1 MIAEAYAKAVKTAKV
16 HGGWTFF
23 PVFGDP
29 AWQNLSAN
37 DRGQIQALWE
47 SFRGQPY
54 PMRTLT
60 GFMDFVRTGSR
71 KSDENPYFFRRRKL
85 CTAVLACLNGEKRAM
100 DNVLDGIWCIC
111 EESTWVISA
120 HNVNPI
126 PGAPSPKD
134 KPIPDMEEPYIDLFA
149 AQTGMILALTSSLLA
164 EPLDAVTPLL
174 RKRIHAELER
184 RIIRPFLEHDEFWW
198 MGICRQDLCN
208 WTPWILSNILMTACI
223 EVTEEERLSVI
234 LERAAR
240 MLDRWLAVVPE
251 DGGCDEGVGYWNM
264 AGGALL
270 DCLELYETVTEGGM
284 QLWDE
289 PKIRNILSFPKKMEI
304 GDGWFI
310 NFADCDA
317 RPVLSGERIE
327 TAGERL
333 GDEELRTLGLRIR
346 NRAGDD
352 LADVPHFS
360 RVFRR
365 LFHPCH
371 LPAAACEKTDV
382 FLPDLEVRAVR
393 RAGVTLAVKGG
404 SNGESHNHNDVGS
417 FILFRDGKPLIV
429 DAGNMTYTAKTFS
442 GERYTLWN
450 VRSLYHNVPVIC
462 GCEQLP
468 GAEYRAERVRE
479 LPGGLSLG
487 LEKAYGSEANLCTY
501 DRCCELGDDGHLSVR
516 DRIVLRKPGQV
527 QWVFMLREKPAIRKG
542 RIETESMVLRFPEKL
557 TAAAEE
563 IPVTDA
569 RMASSFPGS
578 LYRVLLSAEG
588 TELDVTFTV
597 GRNGTDE

>member
-270 DCLELYETVTEGGM
+270 DCLELYETVTEGRM

-429 DAGNMTYTAKTFS
+429 DA
-442 GERYTLWN
+442 
-450 VRSLYHNVPVIC
+450 
-462 GCEQLP
+462 
-468 GAEYRAERVRE
+468 
-479 LPGGLSLG
+479 LSSQCMIG
-487 LEKAYGSEANLCTY
+487 YFAT
-501 DRCCELGDDGHLSVR
+501 
-516 DRIVLRKPGQV
+516 
-527 QWVFMLREKPAIRKG
+527 
-542 RIETESMVLRFPEKL
+542 
-557 TAAAEE
+557 
-563 IPVTDA
+563 
-569 RMASSFPGS
+569 
-578 LYRVLLSAEG
+578 
-588 TELDVTFTV
+588 
-597 GRNGTDE
+597 